1 MTRDSVAGDALQAK
15 LDAWRAQG
23 LDRRDPVR
31 FAFLAALARRA
42 AASTGRTRTVLE
54 AKLARAVRGYEG
66 AVTAA
71 APQPQ
76 GAASRQGDAGG
87 PGALTA
93 LVERLAG
100 RRQAEPRADAA
111 GGQPPMLEDVR
122 SLVARQRI
130 ERQARAALARAPGN
144 AGPLNSALLAHRAL
158 ALMHAQSPSY
168 LRHFLDYLDTLA
180 WLEAPA
186 DATRPRPA
194 RKS

>member
-1 MTRDSVAGDALQAK
+1 
-15 LDAWRAQG
+15 
-23 LDRRDPVR
+23 
-31 FAFLAALARRA
+31 AALARRA

-71 APQPQ
+71 APQPP
-76 GAASRQGDAGG
+76 GAASRPGDAGG
-87 PGALTA
+87 PGAPTA
-93 LVERLAG
+93 LGERLAG

-130 ERQARAALARAPGN
+130 ERQARAALAQAPGN

-168 LRHFLDYLDTLA
+168 LRHFLDYLD
-180 WLEAPA
+180 
-186 DATRPRPA
+186 
-194 RKS
+194 